1 MYEFSKRMPML
12 HQISSGLQV
21 FGILDSIKEH
31 PQLLEPVFIESSF
44 FKPNADTFIDNIVG
58 SFSEDGSNDKL
69 IEIDVFKY
77 FTDFIEECEC
87 SSKCMINKNIQSN
100 IKYPSPLQSL
110 FTQCLQ
116 KREGRYSLNKFHV
129 LFTL

>member
-21 FGILDSIKEH
+21 LGILDSIKEH
-31 PQLLEPVFIESSF
+31 PQLLEPVFTESSF
-44 FKPNADTFIDNIVG
+44 FKPNADTFIDIVG

-87 SSKCMINKNIQSN
+87 SSKCMINNNMQSN
-100 IKYPSPLQSL
+100 MKKYPSPVQRL
-110 FTQCLQ
+110 F
-116 KREGRYSLNKFHV
+116 K
-129 LFTL
+129 